1 MKRKIGLFL
10 FALMLLSLSMP
21 ACRSRELCPA
31 YTDSQPVAEETTHDT
46 V

>member
-1 MKRKIGLFL
+1 MRRKIGLFVL
-10 FALMLLSLSMP
+10 ALMLLSLSMS

-31 YTDSQPVAEETTHDT
+31 YTNSQPVAEETTRDI

>member
-31 YTDSQPVAEETTHDT
+31 YADSQPVAEETTLEG